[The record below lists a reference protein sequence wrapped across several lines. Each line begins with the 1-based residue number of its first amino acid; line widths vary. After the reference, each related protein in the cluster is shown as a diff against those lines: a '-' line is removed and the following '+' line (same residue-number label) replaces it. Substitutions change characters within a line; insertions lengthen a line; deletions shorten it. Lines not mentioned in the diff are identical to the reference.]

1 MTLNTDPNTVSGG
14 VVACA
19 FANPA
24 FPNCTAGGGT
34 TANSFARVFPAG
46 TVGGNISC
54 INFGVYCTVRGS
66 NGTACATYYSD
77 APLPATIGIYQDLD
91 GGAPRF
97 KTANNGADGG
107 DLAKISEQAVL
118 IPGGVY
124 VATLNFAQ
132 PICVDQYRTKNLVV
146 IMDCPDMSVAA
157 PGAHGLRPG
166 SNTAGPL
173 GGNTYCRLSCA
184 DAALAYVLTESLGAT
199 FTAPW
204 VVAINGNNT
213 ASCSAPPCPG
223 DFNGDHVRNGADL
236 ATLLSAW
243 GTGGG
248 DVNGDGATNGADLA
262 GLLSGWG
269 ACPN

>member
-1 MTLNTDPNTVSGG
+1 MT
-14 VVACA
+14 
-19 FANPA
+19 
-24 FPNCTAGGGT
+24 
-34 TANSFARVFPAG
+34 
-46 TVGGNISC
+46 
-54 INFGVYCTVRGS
+54 
-66 NGTACATYYSD
+66 
-77 APLPATIGIYQDLD
+77 
-91 GGAPRF
+91 
-97 KTANNGADGG
+97 
-107 DLAKISEQAVL
+107 
-118 IPGGVY
+118 
-124 VATLNFAQ
+124 
-132 PICVDQYRTKNLVV
+132 
-146 IMDCPDMSVAA
+146 VAA
-157 PGAHGLRPG
+157 PGAHGLRAG

-204 VVAINGNNT
+204 VVAINGNNAT
-213 ASCSAPPCPG
+213 SCSAPPCPG

-243 GTGGG
+243 GTAGG